1 MINYN
6 EMEKVIQDL
15 NNYVE
20 KIQKTTESQKRIDE
34 SVEQLEKI
42 KESIKEFANNVKQYT
57 DSLQGIESKHETLIT
72 QFDTVLQ
79 DYRKLHSAFEL
90 IDIELKKIS
99 VNNENFEK
107 KLLETKSELEKLT
120 NITTCGFNSTQ
131 EAINEKSSLFEKQLL
146 ETKSEL
152 ENIKSSQKL
161 ILTNQYNAVKKN
173 KIWFGVLTGFAS
185 AILLLTIIGFFL

>member
-42 KESIKEFANNVKQYT
+42 KESISEIADNIKQYT
-57 DSLQGIESKHETLIT
+57 DSIQGIESKHETLNSQVDI
-72 QFDTVLQ
+72 VLQ
-79 DYRKLHSAFEL
+79 DYKKLHSAFEL
-90 IDIELKKIS
+90 LDIELKKI
-99 VNNENFEK
+99 NAKNESFEN
-107 KLLETKSELEKLT
+107 LLQATKGE
-120 NITTCGFNSTQ
+120 I
-131 EAINEKSSLFEKQLL
+131 
-146 ETKSEL
+146 
-152 ENIKSSQKL
+152 ENIEKSQKL
-161 ILTNQYNAVKKN
+161 IITNQSKAIKKN